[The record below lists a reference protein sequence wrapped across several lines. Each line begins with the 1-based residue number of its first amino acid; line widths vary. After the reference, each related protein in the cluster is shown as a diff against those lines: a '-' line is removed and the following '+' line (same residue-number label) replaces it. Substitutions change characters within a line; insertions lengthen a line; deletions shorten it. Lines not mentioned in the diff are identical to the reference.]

1 MYNSKNFIA
10 LNNFFHSEAEISGT
24 VELSKIMNSYFHENQ
39 FSVINST
46 KYSQVSKWIDIAPS
60 ISKTSSLLEDSSF
73 DKTNTFDE
81 AFLKRKNN
89 ILLSERLS
97 VAIKTEPINI
107 KKDTTENI
115 EYYEKKLLK
124 IIKNDNYENG
134 LVSDIEQYMIVEK
147 DKYNLETVKKA
158 VMNIFY
164 KFFTKDRNIIE
175 GILNLLSS
183 RSYEEMS
190 PEGPIMCCALIQ
202 HKDIYLRDLAIQT
215 LKKWDSKKA
224 LSFLE
229 GLQCDQKWL
238 QEYLNRV
245 KDYLKKH
252 GRD

>member
-1 MYNSKNFIA
+1 MYNSENFIA
-10 LNNFFHSEAEISGT
+10 LNDFLYSETEISNIIEFG
-24 VELSKIMNSYFHENQ
+24 KIMNSYFHKNQ
-39 FSVINST
+39 LSSINST
-46 KYSQVSKWIDIAPS
+46 KYLQVPKWISMDSS
-60 ISKTSSLLEDSSF
+60 ITKTSSLSEDLNF

-81 AFLKRKNN
+81 AFLKRKDN
-89 ILLSERLS
+89 ILLSEGLS
-97 VAIKTEPINI
+97 VAIKIEPTNI

-134 LVSDIEQYMIVEK
+134 LVSDIEQYMIAEK

-158 VMNIFY
+158 AMNIFY

-190 PEGPIMCCALIQ
+190 PEGPIMCCALLQ
-202 HKDIYLRDLAIQT
+202 HQDIYLRDLAIQT
-215 LKKWDSKKA
+215 FKKWDSKKA
-224 LSFLE
+224 LSFLD

-252 GRD
+252 GRY